1 MRSGLLIGAAMAVL
15 TARLVAGS
23 GDGPA
28 GEPPATA
35 RAASAAAA
43 LLAGAAVSAPAP
55 ERAPARAV
63 VPAETP
69 ATGAAAMPADRVAS
83 GNQALHAAAVEA
95 EVMARRAQG
104 EGEDAVYRTR
114 AAQLPAA
121 ELAQL
126 MAAEAAEA
134 DWRRKLAATPSNCTA
149 DCEAAPEH
157 VLASAYRREAAP
169 RLTLE

>member
-1 MRSGLLIGAAMAVL
+1 
-15 TARLVAGS
+15 
-23 GDGPA
+23 
-28 GEPPATA
+28 PATA

-43 LLAGAAVSAPAP
+43 LLAGAAASAP
-55 ERAPARAV
+55 ERTPVRAV
-63 VPAETP
+63 APEDTLGTVP
-69 ATGAAAMPADRVAS
+69 AAMPAERLAS
-83 GNQALHAAAVEA
+83 GSQALHAAAVEA
-95 EVMARRAQG
+95 EVMARRANG

-134 DWRRKLAATPSNCTA
+134 DWRRKLAATPSSCTA

-157 VLASAYRREAAP
+157 VTASAYRRDATP